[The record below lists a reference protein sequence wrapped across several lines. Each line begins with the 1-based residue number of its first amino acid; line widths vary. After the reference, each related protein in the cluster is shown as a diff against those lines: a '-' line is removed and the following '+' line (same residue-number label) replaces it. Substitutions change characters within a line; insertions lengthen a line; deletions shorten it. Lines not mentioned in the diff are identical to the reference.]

1 MDAVAVAGA
10 WWSCDLPD
18 RLFSHKRV
26 VGVKAGDGGRWW
38 RQGGSREDAAVAA
51 AEDPSRRASVP
62 WLCVPCDAVTRDV
75 AVYYAMAVYETL
87 RLASAGQDAT
97 VGGGHGGDISGD

>member
-1 MDAVAVAGA
+1 M
-10 WWSCDLPD
+10 
-18 RLFSHKRV
+18 
-26 VGVKAGDGGRWW
+26 
-38 RQGGSREDAAVAA
+38 
-51 AEDPSRRASVP
+51 P